1 MTVAGMVALF
11 DYLAEFDLPFLMWGE
26 APDDNEF
33 VIAFREG
40 DVAEPNEF
48 DDFRRRVAHEER
60 RRRTLVTVLEVLTA
74 LALLA
79 IAALVLKMIFY

>member
-33 VIAFREG
+33 VIAFIRHVRNALKG
-40 DVAEPNEF
+40 M
-48 DDFRRRVAHEER
+48 
-60 RRRTLVTVLEVLTA
+60 TTA
-74 LALLA
+74 A
-79 IAALVLKMIFY
+79 